1 MLCSGPRSQLAGW
14 RLVPYSDKNS
24 ELRSDGGICTKDC
37 NPSGNF
43 RPPTSVRRRAGAVV
57 VPHACRH
64 GRAGTPCTGRSRTAP
79 RRRGRCLPS
88 RIVHCAARG
97 AWRMLRVGSRCANT
111 MRRTATVVTRR
122 DSFALIQRP
131 LAARTYGG
139 AAAAGGLEGCV
150 CVRARV
156 CVCVCCVCCAA
167 VFVRGHVPWLCAQC
181 LAVALTCAAASTSS
195 DCAASHPWKPAQSR
209 TRGELA
215 PVSIESTLSTVL
227 A

>member
-14 RLVPYSDKNS
+14 RLVPYSDRNS

-131 LAARTYGG
+131 LAARTNGG
-139 AAAAGGLEGCV
+139 AAAGGGLEGCV
-150 CVRARV
+150 CVCACVRV
-156 CVCVCCVCCAA
+156 RVRVLCVLCCCVCARARA
-167 VFVRGHVPWLCAQC
+167 VVARPVLGCGIDVRGRVDKQRLCRVASLEAC
-181 LAVALTCAAASTSS
+181 AVSYERRVGAGL
-195 DCAASHPWKPAQSR
+195 H
-209 TRGELA
+209 
-215 PVSIESTLSTVL
+215 
-227 A
+227 